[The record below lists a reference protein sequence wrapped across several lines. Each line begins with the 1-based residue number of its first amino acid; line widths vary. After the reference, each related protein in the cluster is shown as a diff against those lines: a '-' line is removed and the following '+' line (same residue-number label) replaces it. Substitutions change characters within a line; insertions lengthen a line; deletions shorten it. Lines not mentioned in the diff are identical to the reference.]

1 MKTPLLLALLAF
13 ALAAPALWLL
23 LRRHSRTSAV
33 AASLLLTLATA
44 SGYSGIRLWKESP
57 APPASFISTAP
68 AGHFQTI
75 TPAQL
80 PAALEHGKGRPVM
93 LEFYA
98 DWCPSCIVW
107 KQTVFS
113 RPDVQQALQPLVLL
127 QIDATELTP
136 ETQALLEKYE
146 IAGLPA
152 ILVYD
157 PAGKER
163 PELRLPGEMKAEDFI
178 AWIQKDLLPSM

>member
-1 MKTPLLLALLAF
+1 
-13 ALAAPALWLL
+13 
-23 LRRHSRTSAV
+23 
-33 AASLLLTLATA
+33 
-44 SGYSGIRLWKESP
+44 
-57 APPASFISTAP
+57 
-68 AGHFQTI
+68 
-75 TPAQL
+75 
-80 PAALEHGKGRPVM
+80 M